1 MEPTMEL
8 QTATALFAVAAI
20 GGLTMAGIR
29 FSGRPRPPTWLAMFH
44 GLLAAAGLTLL
55 VYAAL
60 TVGVPPR
67 AQLAAGLL
75 VLAAVGGIVMN
86 LVYHWQLRPLPIPL
100 MLGHALLAVAG
111 FVLSLQIPRLLV
123 PRNLLHGIT
132 A

>member
-8 QTATALFAVAAI
+8 QTATALFALAAI
-20 GGLTMAGIR
+20 GGLLMAGIR
-29 FSGRPRPPTWLAMFH
+29 FSGRPRPPIWLAMFH

-55 VYAAL
+55 IYAAF
-60 TVGVPPR
+60 TVGVPPM

-86 LVYHWQLRPLPIPL
+86 LAYHWQLRPLPIPL

-111 FVLSLQIPRLLV
+111 FVLLLMTVLAIP
-123 PRNLLHGIT
+123 HST
-132 A
+132 